1 MTTTTNPKAPK
12 GFFAGISGIKS
23 GVANI
28 IDAGKTFKTL
38 GPSQIK
44 DEIQIAKHE
53 LKTKGIAVGK
63 GAAFFGVAAVFGLFL
78 IIALVAAAILGLG
91 TVMPY
96 WASALVFALIAAA
109 ALFPS
114 GPLSRKEMRLVEE
127 AILARAP
134 WTSGS
139 YAGDSLLLSCLCAA
153 GVACLFAS
161 DRGEDPG
168 RDAR

>member
-1 MTTTTNPKAPK
+1 M
-12 GFFAGISGIKS
+12 ISS
-23 GVANI
+23 RSVPLRAVAGVA
-28 IDAGKTFKTL
+28 
-38 GPSQIK
+38 
-44 DEIQIAKHE
+44 
-53 LKTKGIAVGK
+53 V
-63 GAAFFGVAAVFGLFL
+63 AALALTGWPAAVAAVSAWLVLRWTTIPRAYLAPGV
-78 IIALVAAAILGLG
+78 VAAAG
-91 TVMPY
+91 
-96 WASALVFALIAAA
+96 
-109 ALFPS
+109 
-114 GPLSRKEMRLVEE
+114 

>member
-12 GFFAGISGIKS
+12 RFFAGISGIKS

-38 GPSQIK
+38 GPSQVK

-96 WASALVFALIAAA
+96 WASALIFALIFLIVLAEEGQGSAAVQA
-109 ALFPS
+109 RIRNLRSALRP
-114 GPLSRKEMRLVEE
+114 RR
-127 AILARAP
+127 
-134 WTSGS
+134 TQ
-139 YAGDSLLLSCLCAA
+139 
-153 GVACLFAS
+153 
-161 DRGEDPG
+161 G
-168 RDAR
+168 RYRHVR